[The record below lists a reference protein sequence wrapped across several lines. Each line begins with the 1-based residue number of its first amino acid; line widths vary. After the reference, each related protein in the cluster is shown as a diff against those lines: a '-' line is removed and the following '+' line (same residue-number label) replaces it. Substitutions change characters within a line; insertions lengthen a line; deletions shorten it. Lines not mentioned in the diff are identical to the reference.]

1 MRLSPQASATRS
13 DACAFDMLRLIATEI
28 HQMHGSTKAE
38 KRMQGG
44 CSRGLLCHVR
54 ETRVRHK
61 VGCHHLPDWRIP
73 TDRSSDPMKCQRGPH
88 LPSLRLV
95 QGGGGEHHGRHGPG
109 LSDSC
114 ISTFCSYGR
123 ARINSNLLH
132 PLSVFCKGECT
143 SKLMAPLCF
152 RSDWT
157 AEGGGGAVCIAFARQ
172 SPTRSP
178 VPAATPRYPWLRE
191 VGSFSINFFG
201 LSFCLCRSVFVLLS
215 SS

>member
-38 KRMQGG
+38 KTMQGG
-44 CSRGLLCHVR
+44 CSRGLLCQ
-54 ETRVRHK
+54 TRVRHK
-61 VGCHHLPDWRIP
+61 VGCHHLLDWRIP
-73 TDRSSDPMKCQRGPH
+73 TDRSSDPMKCQHGPH

-95 QGGGGEHHGRHGPG
+95 RGGGGEHHGRHGPG

-123 ARINSNLLH
+123 ARSNSNLLH

-178 VPAATPRYPWLRE
+178 VPAATPRYPWLR
-191 VGSFSINFFG
+191 G
-201 LSFCLCRSVFVLLS
+201 LGRSVFVLLS